1 MAARSESE
9 ARAVSG
15 KWAIAKD
22 LLKQY
27 PGTKIE
33 TRNILEYIERLKHE
47 DVRKGTS
54 HAEEYMRQ
62 IAPRIQANKQLMDKL
77 EQAVQKIPDPLE
89 RSILEMRYL
98 NVSTC
103 RLTGWNTVALHLY
116 HRDDARTTSAVFRLH
131 DRALRSLS
139 AILESGCG
147 Q

>member
-1 MAARSESE
+1 MAAQSESE
-9 ARAVSG
+9 ERTVQG
-15 KWAIAKD
+15 KKEIAKN

-27 PGTKIE
+27 PGTKVE
-33 TRNILEYIERLKHE
+33 TRNILDYIEWLKHG
-47 DVRKGTS
+47 DVRKDTS

-62 IAPRIQANKQLMDKL
+62 ITPRIQANRRFMDRL
-77 EQAVQKIPDPLE
+77 EQAVQKIQDPLE

-116 HRDDARTTSAVFRLH
+116 HRDDARTTRAVFRLY

-139 AILESGCG
+139 VILESGCE

>member
-1 MAARSESE
+1 MEARSENE
-9 ARAVSG
+9 AKAVPG
-15 KWAIAKD
+15 KGAIAKD

-27 PGTKIE
+27 AGTKVE

-47 DVRKGTS
+47 DIRSGTS

-62 IAPRIQANKQLMDKL
+62 IAPRIQANKQLMDRL
-77 EQAVQKIPDPLE
+77 EQAAQKIPDPLE

-103 RLTGWNTVALHLY
+103 RLTGWNTVALNLY
-116 HRDDARTTSAVFRLH
+116 HRDDARTTRAVFHLH

-139 AILESGCG
+139 AILESGCE

>member
-1 MAARSESE
+1 MEARSENE
-9 ARAVSG
+9 AKAVPG
-15 KWAIAKD
+15 KGAIAKD

-27 PGTKIE
+27 AGTKVE

-47 DVRKGTS
+47 DIRSGTS

-62 IAPRIQANKQLMDKL
+62 IAPRIQANKQLMDRL
-77 EQAVQKIPDPLE
+77 EQAAQKIPDPLE

-103 RLTGWNTVALHLY
+103 RLTGWNTVALNLY

-139 AILESGCG
+139 AILESGCE